1 MSSRT
6 EGTFKNKSGPLFLNS
21 HSSKWHA
28 EVLLVVTS
36 EAQKPFYVAVL
47 NRTLVWKWRKAF
59 SHSKIV
65 TRRVGP
71 MEEYQVTSFQTG
83 EAGEQAADVWR
94 PTMQMSFNCDCPWG
108 GAWGQRGESNSSL
121 VFLAPSQQKTTW
133 VSELEKQICILILAV
148 ALISWVTLDIN

>member
-83 EAGEQAADVWR
+83 EAGEQADVWR

-108 GAWGQRGESNSSL
+108 GAWGQRGESKL
-121 VFLAPSQQKTTW
+121 IFG
-133 VSELEKQICILILAV
+133 VSCAITAEDNMSFRTRETNLYSHSCC
-148 ALISWVTLDIN
+148 SIN